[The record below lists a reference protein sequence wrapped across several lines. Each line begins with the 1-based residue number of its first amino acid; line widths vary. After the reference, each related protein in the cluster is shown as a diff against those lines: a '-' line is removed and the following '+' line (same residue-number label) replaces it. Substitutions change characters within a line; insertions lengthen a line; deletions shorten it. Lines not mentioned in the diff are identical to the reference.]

1 MNDKIEFENN
11 TVMNNTYYSIFGLK
25 AAAIALLTAVL
36 VFTGKRADAQ
46 QTIIYSQYY
55 DQPILL
61 NPAFAGSKEQ
71 FNTFLLFRKQMV
83 GIPNSPT
90 TQFFNLDGP
99 IGDNMG
105 IGVNMVNDQ
114 TDILGRTQAAVS
126 YRYTLKINQKSDL
139 SFGINGGVGFN
150 RIDFNRIE
158 ADDMSDPALLTTNHN
173 EIAPQFNAG
182 IVYRYD
188 RLTVGVSSQNITQQ
202 NASFVEQSNFKN
214 LEQKFIRHFIG
225 HLGYEFPLNEN
236 WKLEPILLGRL
247 MQGGQLQFDINAFA
261 KYRDRLWG
269 GLTYREGTSVN
280 VSFGAN
286 IVSSFNMGYT
296 YEYYVGDIQ
305 PFTGGAHEFQLSYL
319 FGKDSKPANYSP
331 PGAPSKYDRLAE
343 QNREQA
349 EQIDQ
354 LNFQIEELQ
363 KELKKKQQSDGKSEK
378 IEREIEELKRELEDL
393 KERGVSYSEPE
404 KESGPEPKTGESAV
418 PGSEPD
424 SEVNE
429 PDELVEDF
437 DAPDYY
443 EGRDEDDPDRQAYE
457 KLKEELKK
465 NRNRLNN
472 QQRELERLRRELESY
487 KEEVDAFKKEYEAPS
502 RESGTEG
509 GSDQKGEESKRS
521 DDYLRDVRNAKTDDT
536 ENYDYHVVLGAY
548 KPLEAARRYQDLLK
562 TEKGLETKI
571 VQSDDGSFYFVTT
584 KQTNDLD
591 AALDELDTNYDE
603 SFKINGNPW
612 VYMKEK

>member
-25 AAAIALLTAVL
+25 TATIAIFTAVL

-61 NPAFAGSKEQ
+61 NPAFAGSKQ
-71 FNTFLLFRKQMV
+71 QYNTFLLFRNQMV

-126 YRYTLKINQKSDL
+126 YRYSIQINQQSDL

-150 RIDFNRIE
+150 RIDFNRVQ

-188 RLTVGVSSQNITQQ
+188 KLTAGISSQNITQQ
-202 NASFVEQSNFKN
+202 YASFAEQSNFRN

-225 HLGYEFPLNEN
+225 HVGYEFPLNEN
-236 WKLEPILLGRL
+236 WKFEPILLGRL
-247 MQGGQLQFDINAFA
+247 MHGGQLQFDVNAFA
-261 KYRDRLWG
+261 KYNDRLWG

-305 PFTGGAHEFQLSYL
+305 PFTAGSHEFQLSYL

-363 KELKKKQQSDGKSEK
+363 KELKKKKQSDGTSEK
-378 IEREIEELKRELEDL
+378 IEREIEELKRELKSL
-393 KERGVSYSEPE
+393 KERGGASYSEPD
-404 KESGPEPKTGESAV
+404 ST
-418 PGSEPD
+418 PD
-424 SEVNE
+424 SEGGSDSVE
-429 PDELVEDF
+429 PDEDLDDYDYF
-437 DAPDYY
+437 DD
-443 EGRDEDDPDRQAYE
+443 RDDDDPDKRAYE
-457 KLKEELKK
+457 QLKK
-465 NRNRLNN
+465 ELQKNRSRLNN
-472 QQRELERLRRELESY
+472 QQRELDRLRRELESY
-487 KEEVDAFKKEYEAPS
+487 KEEVDAFKKEYEALS
-502 RESGTEG
+502 RESGTES
-509 GSDQKGEESKRS
+509 GSDQNGEEESKQS

-591 AALDELDTNYDE
+591 AALDELDTNYGE